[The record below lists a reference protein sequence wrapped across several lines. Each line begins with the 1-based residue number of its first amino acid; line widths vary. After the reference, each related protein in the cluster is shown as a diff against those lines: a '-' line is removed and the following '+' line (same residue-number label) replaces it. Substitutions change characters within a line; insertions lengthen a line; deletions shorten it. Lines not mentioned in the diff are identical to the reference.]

1 MATQP
6 LNNST
11 NIPKVS
17 VIMNC
22 LNCEKHLREAID
34 SVYAQ
39 TYPNWEIIFWD
50 NSSIDSSAEIAKR
63 YDDKLQYFR
72 GDKTVPLGN
81 ARNLAVEKA
90 RGEYIAFL
98 DCDDMWLP
106 EKLEKQIKVLN
117 SNNEV
122 GLVYSDSYI
131 LRNGKKD
138 KRTYFEDCS
147 PHKGLVF
154 EKLLLLSESS
164 NFIPQ
169 LTVIIKRKTFEEIGY
184 FKKEF
189 KIGLDLELFLR
200 VAEKYEL
207 DYIDEPLTIYRIHQD
222 NFSQNKHIYVKEALV
237 ILEYWEK
244 KRPDIF
250 TQNKGILQKKRGNL
264 LSELG
269 NYYALR
275 GDRKEAIVS
284 FGKSINHFRRRNVI
298 IKKLLV
304 TFFGCT
310 GYKLVNT
317 ILKSY

>member
-50 NSSIDSSAEIAKR
+50 NSSTDSSAEIAKR

-222 NFSQNKHIYVKEALV
+222 NFSRNKHIYVKEALV

>member
-1 MATQP
+1 
-6 LNNST
+6 
-11 NIPKVS
+11 
-17 VIMNC
+17 MNC
-22 LNCEKHLREAID
+22 LNCEKHLRKAID

-39 TYPNWEIIFWD
+39 TYRDWEIIFWD
-50 NSSIDSSAEIAKR
+50 NSSTDSSGEIAKS

-106 EKLEKQIKVLN
+106 EKLEKQIKVLDSN
-117 SNNEV
+117 SKV

-131 LRNGKKD
+131 LKNGKKN
-138 KRTYFEDCS
+138 KRTYFENCS
-147 PHKGLVF
+147 PHKGIVF
-154 EKLLLLSESS
+154 EKLLLLSETS

-169 LTVIIKRKTFEEIGY
+169 LTVIIKREIFEEIGY

-207 DYIDEPLTIYRIHQD
+207 DYVNEPLAIYRIHQG
-222 NFSQNKHIYVKEALV
+222 NFSHNVHIYVKEAFT
-237 ILEYWEK
+237 ILKYWEK
-244 KRPDIF
+244 KRPEIF
-250 TQNKGILQKKRGNL
+250 TQNKDIFQKKRGNL

-284 FGKSINHFRRRNVI
+284 FEKSINYFGSRNVM

-310 GYKLVNT
+310 GYKLIINT
-317 ILKSY
+317 ILKRY

>member
-1 MATQP
+1 MYTQQI
-6 LNNST
+6 NHQT
-11 NIPKVS
+11 DTPKVS

-22 LNCEKHLREAID
+22 LNCEKYLKEAID
-34 SVYAQ
+34 SVYSQ

-50 NSSIDSSAEIAKR
+50 NSSIDSSTEIAKS

-72 GDKTVPLGN
+72 GDKTVPLGH

-138 KRTYFEDCS
+138 KRTYFENCP

-169 LTVIIKRKTFEEIGY
+169 LTVIIKRKIFEEIGY

-207 DYIDEPLTIYRIHQD
+207 DYVNEPLAIYRIHQG
-222 NFSQNKHIYVKEALV
+222 NFSHSVHIYVKEAFT
-237 ILEYWEK
+237 ILKYWEK
-244 KRPDIF
+244 KRPEIF
-250 TQNKGILQKKRGNL
+250 TQNKDIFQKKRGNL

-269 NYYALR
+269 NYYALC

-284 FGKSINHFRRRNVI
+284 FGKSINHFKKRNVI

-310 GYKLVNT
+310 GYKLINT
-317 ILKSY
+317 ILKRY